1 MRKIFL
7 AIALSLSFAGSV
19 WAAGVDIIDSA
30 GKAGMDI
37 ECPEGVVNCTDSYGT
52 EDAQNFVLQIIGG
65 LLNFVAI
72 IAVVMLII
80 AGLRLVISLGNQES
94 LQAAKKNVVWTLGGL
109 AIVILALLIVQNITE
124 KVYETTKGCATISVD
139 GLFGPETSAASSE
152 TPNLAAK
159 WCKSSWP
166 SDDSIEDDNVGGFQA
181 EYNQLECNTS
191 DFTRVDITQVTTTNC
206 AATTASSST
215 KTCKTLSTDGLLGP
229 LTDAARQETPNL
241 AAAYTGGSDCISDYQ
256 GVSVKN
262 MRVRK
267 SGEPACNAV
276 KEFQSAYNGK
286 DCDTTTGKRK
296 DSAGVSTGL

>member
-7 AIALSLSFAGSV
+7 AIALSLSLVGSV

-30 GKAGMDI
+30 GKAGIDI

-94 LQAAKKNVVWTLGGL
+94 LQAAKKNVLWTLGGL

-124 KVYETTKGCATISVD
+124 KVYETTKGCATIAVD
-139 GLFGPETSAASSE
+139 GLFGPETSTASGE

-191 DFTRVDITQVTTTNC
+191 DFTRVDIAQTTTTNC
-206 AATTASSST
+206 ANTTTASSAT
-215 KTCKTLSTDGLLGP
+215 KTCNTLSVDGLLGP

-241 AAAYTGGSDCISDYQ
+241 ASTFTGGSDCIADYQ
-256 GVSVKN
+256 GVSVKS

-267 SGEPACNAV
+267 SGEPACSAV
-276 KEFQSAYNGK
+276 KSFQSAYNSQ
-286 DCDTTTGKRK
+286 DCDMTTGKRK
-296 DSAGVSTGL
+296 DK